1 MDKIKIGSNLIGKNL
16 PTYFIADIAANHD
29 GDLSRAKELIWLA
42 KEAGADAAKF
52 QHFQADTIVSD
63 FGFRNLRGINSHQ
76 SNWNKSVFQVY
87 KDASINP
94 DWTAILSEESEKAD
108 IHFLTTPY
116 DIGLVDDVNEYVP
129 AFKVGSGDITWIQ
142 MIQYVAS
149 KQKPYM
155 LATGASNLLD
165 VVRAVEAGLAINHQL
180 VLMQCNTNY
189 TASVENFRYLNLNV
203 LKTYRG
209 LYPDLILGL
218 SDHTMG
224 YSSVLGAVALGASV
238 IEKHFTD
245 SNDRA
250 GPDHHFAM
258 NPKTWE
264 EMVQSVR
271 ELEYA
276 FGDGVKRVEE
286 NELDTLVVQR
296 RSICAATD
304 LSAGITLSQE
314 SVVFLRPCPPGGLSP
329 FEVENLLGKTLNKKK
344 ALGESIYI
352 DDVF

>member
-271 ELEYA
+271 ELE
-276 FGDGVKRVEE
+276 
-286 NELDTLVVQR
+286 
-296 RSICAATD
+296 
-304 LSAGITLSQE
+304 
-314 SVVFLRPCPPGGLSP
+314 
-329 FEVENLLGKTLNKKK
+329 
-344 ALGESIYI
+344 
-352 DDVF
+352 